1 MASYR
6 QGHRLPAGIAG
17 TIAQNAFP
25 IIKPQK
31 YLWNKETQ
39 KGHPMKDL
47 LKIYRRYILTA
58 SFISIL
64 IFMLNL
70 MLIFL
75 FLLNQFGY
83 KAAKDYQ
90 SSRIDALSDQL
101 TLEHGQYVLTEAAEK
116 QIDENLAFAM
126 LINQEGQVIWSR
138 NLPDEIPLSYS
149 LTQVASFTRWYL
161 QDYPVKVY
169 TRPDGLF
176 VTAAP
181 RHSMWKYS
189 LEFQEGFLNAIPS
202 YLLLVLLTN
211 LLLIFTFAI
220 LFGQRFYTSLKPLV
234 NGIEQLTEDKA
245 LGLAEQGIVGGLAG
259 KLNEAS
265 ATLIFQ
271 RKALEKR
278 DNARTNWIAG
288 VSHDIRTPLS
298 LILGFSDSLAESP
311 HLDDEERKE
320 AVSIRENS
328 LLIKRLIADL
338 NLTSRLE
345 YDSYPLQIKTYT
357 PAALLRSLI
366 ASYYNHGL
374 EEEWSLE
381 LALDSGLEG
390 ITLKGDPDL
399 LLRAF
404 RNLTDNSIRHNPEGC
419 HIQIRG
425 KLKGNSLGLTFSD
438 TGRGIPVQ
446 VVKALYRTEAVDKNG
461 SLPHVMGLR
470 IVKQILEAH
479 QGTIEF
485 ELLKDVCRSVVIRL
499 PL

>member
-1 MASYR
+1 M
-6 QGHRLPAGIAG
+6 
-17 TIAQNAFP
+17 
-25 IIKPQK
+25 
-31 YLWNKETQ
+31 
-39 KGHPMKDL
+39 
-47 LKIYRRYILTA
+47 
-58 SFISIL
+58 
-64 IFMLNL
+64 
-70 MLIFL
+70 
-75 FLLNQFGY
+75 
-83 KAAKDYQ
+83 
-90 SSRIDALSDQL
+90 
-101 TLEHGQYVLTEAAEK
+101 
-116 QIDENLAFAM
+116 
-126 LINQEGQVIWSR
+126 
-138 NLPDEIPLSYS
+138 
-149 LTQVASFTRWYL
+149 
-161 QDYPVKVY
+161 
-169 TRPDGLF
+169 
-176 VTAAP
+176 
-181 RHSMWKYS
+181 
-189 LEFQEGFLNAIPS
+189 
-202 YLLLVLLTN
+202 
-211 LLLIFTFAI
+211 
-220 LFGQRFYTSLKPLV
+220 
-234 NGIEQLTEDKA
+234 
-245 LGLAEQGIVGGLAG
+245 
-259 KLNEAS
+259 
-265 ATLIFQ
+265 
-271 RKALEKR
+271 
-278 DNARTNWIAG
+278 
-288 VSHDIRTPLS
+288 
-298 LILGFSDSLAESP
+298 
-311 HLDDEERKE
+311 DDEERKE

-419 HIQIRG
+419 YIQIRG